1 MESEI
6 YTPRTI
12 KLRNFVYHRE
22 ISARV
27 LVFHILKHHVESQLR
42 EECATNFQDYTHF
55 LPSKWQTMQNRK
67 LVNFRESR
75 QFNTRRVSLPPCSK
89 PSVAHEM
96 LRCAAMYSAFKM
108 HLFIR
113 NHFFLKIFF
122 KNLYNTVRKVTVN
135 NHFRILA
142 FYL

>member
-1 MESEI
+1 
-6 YTPRTI
+6 
-12 KLRNFVYHRE
+12 
-22 ISARV
+22 
-27 LVFHILKHHVESQLR
+27 
-42 EECATNFQDYTHF
+42 
-55 LPSKWQTMQNRK
+55 MQNRK
-67 LVNFRESR
+67 LVNFRESG

>member
-1 MESEI
+1 
-6 YTPRTI
+6 
-12 KLRNFVYHRE
+12 
-22 ISARV
+22 
-27 LVFHILKHHVESQLR
+27 
-42 EECATNFQDYTHF
+42 
-55 LPSKWQTMQNRK
+55 MQNRK

-108 HLFIR
+108 HLFI
-113 NHFFLKIFF
+113 F

>member
-1 MESEI
+1 
-6 YTPRTI
+6 
-12 KLRNFVYHRE
+12 
-22 ISARV
+22 
-27 LVFHILKHHVESQLR
+27 
-42 EECATNFQDYTHF
+42 
-55 LPSKWQTMQNRK
+55 MQNRK

-122 KNLYNTVRKVTVN
+122 KSLQHCKKSHSQQPLSYFSILSLVHWQ
-135 NHFRILA
+135 HFKRLSTLSVEMVFWFIFA
-142 FYL
+142 FLKNQFKSVKMKLIFSID

>member
-1 MESEI
+1 
-6 YTPRTI
+6 
-12 KLRNFVYHRE
+12 
-22 ISARV
+22 
-27 LVFHILKHHVESQLR
+27 
-42 EECATNFQDYTHF
+42 
-55 LPSKWQTMQNRK
+55 MQNRK

-122 KNLYNTVRKVTVN
+122 LKSLQHCKKSHSQQPLSYFSILSLVHWQHFKRLSTLSVEMVFWFIFAFLKNQFKSVKMKLI
-135 NHFRILA
+135 FSID
-142 FYL
+142 

>member
-1 MESEI
+1 
-6 YTPRTI
+6 
-12 KLRNFVYHRE
+12 
-22 ISARV
+22 
-27 LVFHILKHHVESQLR
+27 
-42 EECATNFQDYTHF
+42 
-55 LPSKWQTMQNRK
+55 MQNRK

-113 NHFFLKIFF
+113 NHFFLKIFLKSLQHCKKSHSQQPLSYFSILSLVHWQHF
-122 KNLYNTVRKVTVN
+122 KRLSTLSVEMV
-135 NHFRILA
+135 FWFIFA
-142 FYL
+142 FLKNQFKSVKMKLIFSID